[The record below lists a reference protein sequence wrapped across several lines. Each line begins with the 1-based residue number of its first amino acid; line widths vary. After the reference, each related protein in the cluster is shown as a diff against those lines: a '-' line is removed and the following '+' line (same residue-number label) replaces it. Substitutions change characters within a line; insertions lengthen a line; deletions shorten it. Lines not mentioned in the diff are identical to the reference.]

1 MAPQFTL
8 KNVMP
13 PPLNCSK
20 KLSTTVKYSQI
31 FRAPPL
37 LRLIMTAPYHSY
49 KYAAIMRMKLPVMKL
64 QFKCWGPDKVFN
76 KFVFY
81 T

>member
-31 FRAPPL
+31 FRAPPPPTINNDRPL
-37 LRLIMTAPYHSY
+37 PFLQICRH
-49 KYAAIMRMKLPVMKL
+49 YAYEITRDEV
-64 QFKCWGPDKVFN
+64 
-76 KFVFY
+76 
-81 T
+81 TI